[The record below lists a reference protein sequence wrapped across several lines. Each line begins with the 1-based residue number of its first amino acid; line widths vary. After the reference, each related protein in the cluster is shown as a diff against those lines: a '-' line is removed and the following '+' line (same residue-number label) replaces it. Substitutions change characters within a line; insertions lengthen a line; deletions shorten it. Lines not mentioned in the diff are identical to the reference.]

1 MKKCYGYK
9 NNHQLKKRYKSVT
22 AFSLSNA
29 DFLTL
34 ISLSSCNLYSDC
46 ICVPFYKS
54 IHNYFIKPTLKPFQ
68 VSSIKPVPV
77 ALHKCS
83 VYRQTPSASN
93 RCVQVSVNKTI
104 CKTSTNFNSKCMVNI
119 CHKMF
124 KMSYQV
130 FLSIKFQ
137 FHRLSVG
144 AVSFSFVDVT
154 TTPIY
159 KYTTL
164 ATKHATVRKFVLSS
178 RINISSAPVVV
189 IFSSYLTSL

>member
-1 MKKCYGYK
+1 
-9 NNHQLKKRYKSVT
+9 
-22 AFSLSNA
+22 
-29 DFLTL
+29 
-34 ISLSSCNLYSDC
+34 
-46 ICVPFYKS
+46 
-54 IHNYFIKPTLKPFQ
+54 
-68 VSSIKPVPV
+68 
-77 ALHKCS
+77 
-83 VYRQTPSASN
+83 
-93 RCVQVSVNKTI
+93 
-104 CKTSTNFNSKCMVNI
+104 MVNI

-137 FHRLSVG
+137 FHRLSVR

-189 IFSSYLTSL
+189 IFSSYLTSLWCKMTSPIPLSPNVTATSSLFLIKNVYHVHQQSLLAQRNSASCN